1 MRIPYPTF
9 IEEQIL
15 WKSGVTH
22 IAGVDEVGRGA
33 FAGPVVTA
41 AVLLRPDFPLTL
53 GVHDSK
59 LLKPDKRETLA
70 EYIKQNALSYFIDEV
85 CVDCINKEGIGKS
98 TQKSFSNSIS
108 NLSLQPEFI
117 LVDAFYID
125 SIDKTIQKPIIKG
138 DQISLSIAAASI
150 LAKVY
155 RDHLMEKLGETY
167 PQYSFAINKGYGT
180 SAHRAALK
188 EFGLTNLHRTS
199 FSLEKYITT

>member
-59 LLKPDKRETLA
+59 LL
-70 EYIKQNALSYFIDEV
+70 KQNALSYFIDEV